1 MHTHEGEKNYNKQ
14 YPESI
19 MIYIEL
25 LLSLNIIKSIAIGVP
40 YLKESKME
48 RLG

>member
-1 MHTHEGEKNYNKQ
+1 MHSMKGEKNYNKQ

-25 LLSLNIIKSIAIGVP
+25 LLSLNIIKSTGIGVP